1 MFLILQSEEPSL
13 QYHQVRSRLLS
24 SERPRPF
31 ASCRVE
37 EKHALLGNACESWT
51 PFRFARPFPHRVPL
65 YSGTPGF
72 RRISSRRRRIHAST
86 SASSKRQYFPRRN
99 PGMRSGHLS
108 RVCPYTQEGGT
119 CRRSATSWTLR
130 SRPFSALSP
139 PVAAFAALV
148 RDGSHIEIA
157 PDMCGELS
165 SPFGSRDTPFD
176 SNRNEF
182 ASRREACRLEDAV
195 FSRTPNWVGRGFMVA
210 TRS

>member
-108 RVCPYTQEGGT
+108 RVCPYTQEVGT

-130 SRPFSALSP
+130 RCPLSVLVL
-139 PVAAFAALV
+139 PVAAFAASMT
-148 RDGSHIEIA
+148 DGLHTEIA
-157 PDMCGELS
+157 AGVCGELS
-165 SPFGSRDTPFD
+165 SPLGFLDTPLDFD
-176 SNRNEF
+176 
-182 ASRREACRLEDAV
+182 
-195 FSRTPNWVGRGFMVA
+195 
-210 TRS
+210 